1 MGKVS
6 WAKGIKT
13 STVDW
18 APPSESYTLPSL
30 VENTITN
37 YILLD

>member
-18 APPSESYTLPSL
+18 APPSESYTLPF